1 MGDIL
6 IHIDKSLDQQAQT
19 KLENQLLHQEGVRTA
34 AISQS
39 AQHLMLVDFDHQKT
53 NSLNNFTYSEKQ
65 RLSGG
70 TGRPLTKNS
79 CKADG
84 LCLTF

>member
-19 KLENQLLHQEGVRTA
+19 KLEDQLLHQEGVRTA

-39 AQHLMLVDFDHQKT
+39 AQHLMLVDFDHEKT
-53 NSLNNFTYSEKQ
+53 NSLNI
-65 RLSGG
+65 LHIV
-70 TGRPLTKNS
+70 KNS
-79 CKADG
+79 GYQAELVG
-84 LCLTF
+84 L

>member
-39 AQHLMLVDFDHQKT
+39 AQHLMLVDFDHEKT
-53 NSLNNFTYSEKQ
+53 NSLNILHTV
-65 RLSGG
+65 
-70 TGRPLTKNS
+70 KNS
-79 CKADG
+79 GYQAELVG
-84 LCLTF
+84 L